1 MTQLTFTLDD
11 GTGTTLASDA
21 RNLTIAGWAGRDH
34 EAVQHHIDEL
44 AAIGVTPPSSVPL
57 FYRNSSDRLTQAT
70 SVQVLGPDS
79 SGEAEPVL
87 VGTSDGILVTIGSD
101 HTDRA
106 LEAYNVAFSKQA
118 CPKVI
123 GRQVWRLE
131 DVLPHWDQ
139 LRLVSRA
146 TIDGKDV
153 LYQDDA
159 LVKLRPPSDLLALF
173 NGKPGLT
180 LPAGDVLF
188 MGTVAAIGGI
198 RPASRFVMELQDPVR
213 GRVLSH
219 GYDMTC
225 LPVIA

>member
-1 MTQLTFTLDD
+1 MTHLTFILDD
-11 GTGTTLASDA
+11 DTGATLTSFAE
-21 RNLTIAGWAGRDH
+21 NLTIAGWAGRDH

-44 AAIGVTPPSSVPL
+44 AAIGVTPPSGVPL
-57 FYRNSSDRLTQAT
+57 FYRNSADRLTQAK

-87 VGTSDGILVTIGSD
+87 VGTAQGILVTIGSD

-106 LEAYNVAFSKQA
+106 LETYNVAFSKQA

-123 GRQVWRLE
+123 GRQAWRLE

-146 TIDGKDV
+146 TIDGTEV
-153 LYQDDA
+153 LYQDDT
-159 LVKLRPPSDLLALF
+159 LVKLRPPGDLLERF
-173 NGKPGLT
+173 NGAPGLA
-180 LPAGDVLF
+180 LPAGQVLF

-198 RPASRFVMELQDPVR
+198 RPAARFVMELHDPVR

-219 GYDMTC
+219 GYDMTI
-225 LPVIA
+225 LPVVS